1 MSPTEHL
8 GAVPHTDRWVRLQV
22 IVALSHAIVNV
33 EITKAGKHYSPEK
46 MGQKLEEGSNILK
59 AVFS

>member
-1 MSPTEHL
+1 M
-8 GAVPHTDRWVRLQV
+8 QV